1 MDVLTL
7 MAARGGVA
15 RRKDLVANGIS
26 SHQLATAL
34 SAGQLS
40 RPCRGVYCLPD
51 ADRSAVAAARAGADL
66 ACISAAARCG
76 LWVLRPPTLIH
87 VSLDRHGPLDKAFKV
102 HRSSMPLTVLD
113 ICVQCMRCLPE
124 LDALCIV
131 ESAVVRGEVTIAALR
146 RRASGRRDISLR
158 RVIDMIDPFSQSI
171 IETVAKYHL
180 RRAGFSFQSQVYV
193 KGVGRLDL
201 VVEKVL
207 GIEADGRQ
215 FHSGASDFEEDRRR
229 GNLLVIRRIPV
240 LRASYALLV
249 DHPEVFLQLVRQ
261 AINAYVPNEQHRS
274 VGMSRQSH

>member
-1 MDVLTL
+1 MDLLNL
-7 MAARGGVA
+7 MAAGGGVA

-26 SHQLATAL
+26 SHQLAAAL

-40 RPCRGVYCLPD
+40 KPCRGVYCLPN
-51 ADRSAVAAARAGADL
+51 ANRSALAAACAGADL
-66 ACISAAARCG
+66 ACISAATRHG
-76 LWVLRPPTLIH
+76 LWVLRPPTQIH
-87 VSLDRHGPLDKAFKV
+87 VSIDHGRSLDQAFKV
-102 HRSSMPLTVLD
+102 HRSSKPLTILD

-131 ESAVVRGEVTIAALR
+131 ESAVVLGEVTIDALR
-146 RRASGRRDISLR
+146 RRASGRRDASLR
-158 RVIDMIDPFSQSI
+158 TVIDMIDPFSQSI
-171 IETVAKYHL
+171 IETVSKYYL
-180 RRAGFSFQSQVYV
+180 RRAGYSFQSQVYV

-201 VVEKVL
+201 IVEKVL

-229 GNLLVIRRIPV
+229 GNLLVIKRIPV

-261 AINAYVPNEQHRS
+261 AIDAYVPNEQHPP
-274 VGMSRQSH
+274 VGISRQSH